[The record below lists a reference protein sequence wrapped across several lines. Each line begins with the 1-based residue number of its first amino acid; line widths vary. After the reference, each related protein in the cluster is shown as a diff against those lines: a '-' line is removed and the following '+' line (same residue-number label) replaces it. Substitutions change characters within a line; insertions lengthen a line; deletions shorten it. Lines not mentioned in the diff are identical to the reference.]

1 MANAVLEDLT
11 GTIGVIFFPKTYSL
25 VEGSVANDAILD
37 ISGRV
42 LLNEDSAPEIIVES
56 VSPLAEADKKYLNAQ
71 LFIKLCD
78 EDADKLKQ
86 VKQILKKYPGEM
98 STVVFV
104 ESTKK
109 KYIIS
114 GSLGVLYSD
123 ALNAELSAC
132 LGEKNVVFK
141 QKSV

>member
-1 MANAVLEDLT
+1 
-11 GTIGVIFFPKTYSL
+11 
-25 VEGSVANDAILD
+25 
-37 ISGRV
+37 
-42 LLNEDSAPEIIVES
+42 
-56 VSPLAEADKKYLNAQ
+56 
-71 LFIKLCD
+71 
-78 EDADKLKQ
+78 
-86 VKQILKKYPGEM
+86 M

-114 GSLGVLYSD
+114 GDLGVLYSD